1 MVMFRIV
8 AEGVPMSQIELF
20 EAALGV
26 AQPWR
31 VSDASFDP
39 DEGRLDL
46 YLDFPRGAHFS
57 CPEGDAREC
66 PVHDTDSKTWRHL
79 DFFQHQ
85 AYLHARVPRVVCP
98 EHGTRQVSVPWAR
111 EGSGFTL
118 LFEAFVLEL
127 APHMPVAAIAR
138 MVGEHDTRIWRVL
151 EHYVEAARE
160 ELDFSEVERV
170 GMDETSARRGQD
182 YVSVFMDLDAGR
194 VMFAT
199 DGRNGATV
207 ERFAIDLAAHN
218 GQPEQVTEV
227 CSDMSPAFISGI
239 GDHLPKAEITFDRY
253 HVIAEL
259 NKAVD
264 EVRKGERKSRPELAG
279 TKYVWLKRPENLSTR
294 QGEQLAWLSRPSARF
309 ATARAYRWRW
319 DFDGFYEQPPELSEA
334 YLERWCRGAIRSRL
348 APVKKFV
355 RMVRSHWDGIL
366 SWQRTRASN
375 GILEGTNSLIQAAK
389 RKARGYRNKARMI
402 TVIYLIAGR
411 LPLPSTHTI

>member
-1 MVMFRIV
+1 MEIRKRIAEHCEEQLKLSGVVEVDESYFGPRRVRGKRGRGAGHKTIVFGIFKRNGHVYTEIVPDARKGLLAESSGLWRFGGLFRYDSMVMFRIV

-31 VSDASFDP
+31 VSDASLDP

-111 EGSGFTL
+111 EGSGFTV

-170 GMDETSARRGQD
+170 
-182 YVSVFMDLDAGR
+182 
-194 VMFAT
+194 
-199 DGRNGATV
+199 
-207 ERFAIDLAAHN
+207 
-218 GQPEQVTEV
+218 
-227 CSDMSPAFISGI
+227 
-239 GDHLPKAEITFDRY
+239 
-253 HVIAEL
+253 
-259 NKAVD
+259 
-264 EVRKGERKSRPELAG
+264 
-279 TKYVWLKRPENLSTR
+279 
-294 QGEQLAWLSRPSARF
+294 
-309 ATARAYRWRW
+309 
-319 DFDGFYEQPPELSEA
+319 
-334 YLERWCRGAIRSRL
+334 
-348 APVKKFV
+348 
-355 RMVRSHWDGIL
+355 
-366 SWQRTRASN
+366 
-375 GILEGTNSLIQAAK
+375 
-389 RKARGYRNKARMI
+389 
-402 TVIYLIAGR
+402 
-411 LPLPSTHTI
+411 